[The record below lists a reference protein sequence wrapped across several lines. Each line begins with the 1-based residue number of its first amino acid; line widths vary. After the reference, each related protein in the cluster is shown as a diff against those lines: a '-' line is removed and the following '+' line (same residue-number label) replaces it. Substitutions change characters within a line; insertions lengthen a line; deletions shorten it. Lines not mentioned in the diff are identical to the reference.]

1 MPKARKHPRYE
12 TEDLLMVF
20 NRETDEHIGGL
31 ANLTPEGA
39 MFITREPVELPL
51 LFRCRVELP
60 RRILDCDEFVFD
72 AECVWCKKDET
83 RGWYES
89 GYKLKYVSEKNQDV
103 LTYIM
108 LQLMSDQQVESEAH
122 QS

>member
-1 MPKARKHPRYE
+1 MPGSRKHPRYA

-39 MFITREPVELPL
+39 MFITREPIKVTTL
-51 LFRCRVELP
+51 LECRVELP
-60 RRILDCDEFVFD
+60 RKILDCDEFTFD
-72 AECVWCKKDET
+72 AECVWCKKDDT
-83 RGWYES
+83 RGWHES
-89 GYKLKYVSEKNQDV
+89 GYRLKNISDRNQDI

-108 LQLMSDQQVESEAH
+108 LQLMSEPQAVPSVD
-122 QS
+122 

>member
-1 MPKARKHPRYE
+1 MSETRKHPRYE

-39 MFITREPVELPL
+39 MFITRESIEASVVLK
-51 LFRCRVELP
+51 CRVELS
-60 RRILDCDEFVFD
+60 RNIVGCEEFVFD

-83 RGWYES
+83 KGWYES
-89 GYKLKYVSEKNQDV
+89 GYKLMNISDRNQDI
-103 LTYIM
+103 LTYVM
-108 LQLMSDQQVESEAH
+108 LQLMSEQQAVRNAH
-122 QS
+122 

>member
-1 MPKARKHPRYE
+1 MSETRKYPRYE

-39 MFITREPVELPL
+39 MIITREPVEISTTAK
-51 LFRCRVELP
+51 CRVELP
-60 RRILDCDEFVFD
+60 RVILDCDEFVFD
-72 AECVWCKKDET
+72 AECVWCKKDTT

-89 GYKLKYVSEKNQDV
+89 GYRLRNISEQDQDL
-103 LTYIM
+103 LTYVM
-108 LQLMSDQQVESEAH
+108 LQLMSEQKVAH
-122 QS
+122 NTP